1 MPIVIRVEKGAVKN
15 KIKKVNFGNIGL
27 NAGES
32 EPIGTCEK
40 TRETQFFAQY
50 PLCGEASESVPRF
63 RPILLRSF
71 FDFYIF
77 FTPKQWCKMQGNW
90 SIYTKITKYF
100 MQNYKSGIKKDTDIF
115 IEKLN
120 R

>member
-1 MPIVIRVEKGAVKN
+1 MRGSLSPSVLAKKQEK
-15 KIKKVNFGNIGL
+15 
-27 NAGES
+27 
-32 EPIGTCEK
+32 
-40 TRETQFFAQY
+40 
-50 PLCGEASESVPRF
+50 
-63 RPILLRSF
+63 RSF
-71 FDFYIF
+71 SLSIRYVAKLARACPVSDLYCLEVFDFYIF
-77 FTPKQWCKMQGNW
+77 FTPKQWCKMQGSW